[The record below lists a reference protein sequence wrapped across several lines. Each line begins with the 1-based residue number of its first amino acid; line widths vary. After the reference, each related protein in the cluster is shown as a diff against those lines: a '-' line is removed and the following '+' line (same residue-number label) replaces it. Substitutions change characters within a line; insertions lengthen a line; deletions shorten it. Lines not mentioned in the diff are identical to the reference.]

1 MDASVIRV
9 VTTDIDLEVEDAFNE
24 WYEQHIRDVVA
35 CPGWLTAT
43 RYRSLGGQPRY
54 LAIYDVASKAAATIG
69 SLSAFPPEIQTLH
82 RAGYEG
88 FWPHIETF
96 RARTYE
102 RISHVHGQAD
112 ESDASRRVGRRR

>member
-1 MDASVIRV
+1 MDAGVIRV
-9 VTTDIDLEVEDAFNE
+9 VTTDIDSEVEDAFNE
-24 WYEQHIRDVVA
+24 WYEQHIRDVVG

-54 LAIYDVASKAAATIG
+54 LALYDVASKEAATIG
-69 SLSAFPPEIQTLH
+69 ALSTFPPEIQALH
-82 RAGYEG
+82 RAGYES

-102 RISHVHGQAD
+102 RISHVRADTHGSA
-112 ESDASRRVGRRR
+112 